1 MVYSGSVR
9 GNVIPLTITS
19 QTASIDC
26 SLGNFFTL
34 TLVASTDTNLTT
46 TNIKPGETISLR
58 ITQPGGGYGTVS
70 YSSNYKFSQYFP
82 YIATPAA
89 SAVDIL
95 SMVSYDTSSLYSVA
109 INKLQ

>member
-34 TLVASTDTNLTT
+34 TATSGSTTNLIA
-46 TNIKPGETISLR
+46 TNIKSGQTIQLK
-58 ITQPGGGYGTVS
+58 ITQPSSGYGLFT
-70 YSSNYKFSQYFP
+70 YNSNIKFSQYFP
-82 YIATPAA
+82 YIATPISNAI
-89 SAVDIL
+89 DII
-95 SMVSYDTSSLYSVA
+95 SFATFDTTTLYSVA
-109 INKLQ
+109 VNNF